1 MASRTDRVEE
11 YRKRIETLHK
21 ESEELKSGDGTF
33 SAVRV
38 VSFIATGIT
47 LAYAFLDGGISG
59 WWAFLPGLAFVAT
72 VAIHERKILQ
82 SKMAERR
89 VLFYENGIKR
99 IEGDWHGTGVKGNDF
114 KDKDHLYSDDLN
126 LFGNASLFQK
136 ICRCST
142 AFGRERLAGW
152 LKKPAKLEAI
162 KLRQEA
168 LQELA
173 GNDDIRNSYAELD
186 DKESKHLAID
196 TFKSWAL
203 TDTNLYNPFLSFIS
217 IFLGLLTVGS
227 LAGWLFSNLTPWMF
241 IITLALD
248 LVIVKLYSEKIGA
261 VTEGISNKEK
271 NLIQLSHVLSIIE
284 GKEYNSVLMK
294 DISERLKTDGVTASE
309 RIRQIANLINSFENA
324 RSNMALQPFN
334 IMLHVNLRNAMRIE
348 RWRKV
353 AGKSI
358 PDWVDVAADFEAL
371 FSLSVFHHENPDY
384 NFPEFVE
391 KGPLVV
397 AEKIGHPLLKPT
409 ECVQNNVE
417 LGDKTKLVLISG
429 SNMAGKSTFLRT
441 VGINIVLAQA
451 GAPVCAD
458 NLKLSPISIGCSIQ
472 IEDNMS
478 QGISHFYAE
487 ILRLKK
493 LVDLAAESKLPVI
506 FFFDEILH
514 GTNSSDRCN
523 GASAVIKNLVKSG
536 AVGFVTTHDL
546 SLASIVDDLEGEAVN
561 RHFEDQFEDGKMTF
575 DYKMKEGVVTRGNA
589 LLLMRSLG
597 LDV

>member
-1 MASRTDRVEE
+1 MASRTDRVNE
-11 YRKRIETLHK
+11 YQKRIEVLLQ
-21 ESEELKSGDGTF
+21 EAEELKSGDGTF

-38 VSFIATGIT
+38 VTFISTGIT
-47 LAYAFLDGGISG
+47 LAYAFLDGGISA
-59 WWAFLPGLAFVAT
+59 WWSLVPGLAFAAV
-72 VAIHERKILQ
+72 VAIHEKKILN
-82 SKMAERR
+82 SKMAARR

-99 IEGDWHGTGVKGNDF
+99 IEGDWHGNGVSGADF
-114 KDKDHLYSDDLN
+114 KEKDHLYSDDLN
-126 LFGNASLFQK
+126 LFGDASLFQK
-136 ICRCST
+136 LCRCST
-142 AFGRERLAGW
+142 AFGRERLASW
-152 LKKPAKLEAI
+152 LKEPADLETV

-168 LQELA
+168 LRELS
-173 GNDDIRNSYAELD
+173 GNDDVRNSYAELD
-186 DKESKHLAID
+186 DEEGKHLGID

-203 TDTNLYNPFLSFIS
+203 SETNLYNPFLSFIS
-217 IFLGLLTVGS
+217 IFLGLLTVAS
-227 LAGWLFSNLTPWMF
+227 LVGWLFSDLTAWMF

-248 LVIVKLYSEKIGA
+248 LVIVKFYSEKIGV
-261 VTEGISNKEK
+261 VTSGISNKEK
-271 NLIQLSHVLSIIE
+271 NLIKLSYVLSIIE
-284 GKEYNSVLMK
+284 RTEYKSVLMK
-294 DISERLKTDGVTASE
+294 GISEKLKTDGVTASE
-309 RIRQIANLINSFENA
+309 RIRQIASLINSFENA

-358 PDWVDVAADFEAL
+358 PDWVDLAADFEAL

-384 NFPEFVE
+384 NFPEFI
-391 KGPLVV
+391 KDGPLVV
-397 AEKIGHPLLKPT
+397 ADKLGHPLLKPKD
-409 ECVQNNVE
+409 CVKNNVE
-417 LGDKTKLVLISG
+417 LGSETKLVLISG

-458 NLKLSPISIGCSIQ
+458 KLRLSPISIGCSIQ

-493 LVDLAAESKLPVI
+493 LVDLAANSKLPVI

-546 SLASIVDDLEGEAVN
+546 SLASIVDDLQGEAVN
-561 RHFEDQFEDGKMTF
+561 MHFEDQFEDGKMTF

>member
-1 MASRTDRVEE
+1 MASRSDRVNE
-11 YRKRIETLHK
+11 YRKRIEILLK
-21 ESEELKSGDGTF
+21 EAEELKSGDGTF

-38 VSFIATGIT
+38 ITFIATGLT
-47 LAYAFLDGGISG
+47 FAYAFLDGGISG
-59 WWAFLPGLAFVAT
+59 WWGFVPGIAFAAAVS
-72 VAIHERKILQ
+72 IHEKKIRN

-89 VLFYENGIKR
+89 VIFYENGIKR
-99 IEGDWHGTGVKGNDF
+99 IEGDWHGLGVEGEDF

-142 AFGRERLAGW
+142 AFGRERLSSW
-152 LKKPAKLEAI
+152 LKEPADLETV

-168 LQELA
+168 LKELA
-173 GNDDIRNSYAELD
+173 ESDEIRDAYAELD
-186 DKESKHLAID
+186 DEEGKHLAID

-203 TDTNLYNPFLSFIS
+203 SETNLYNPALSFVS
-217 IFLGLLTVGS
+217 IFLGLLTVAS
-227 LAGWLFSNLTPWMF
+227 LVGWLFSNLTPWMF

-248 LVIVKLYSEKIGA
+248 LVIVKLYSEKIG
-261 VTEGISNKEK
+261 VITEGISNKEK
-271 NLIQLSHVLSIIE
+271 NLIKLSYILSVLE
-284 GKEYNSVLMK
+284 KKEYQSTLMK
-294 DISERLKTDGVTASE
+294 EISEKLKTDGVSASE
-309 RIRQIANLINSFENA
+309 RISQIAHLINSFENA

-358 PDWVDVAADFEAL
+358 PDWVDLAADFEAL

-384 NFPEFVE
+384 TFPEFHE
-391 KGPLVV
+391 GGPLVE
-397 AEKIGHPLLKPT
+397 AEKIGHPLLKPVD
-409 ECVQNNVE
+409 CVKNNVE
-417 LGDKTKLVLISG
+417 LGSKTKLVLISG

-458 NLKLSPISIGCSIQ
+458 KLKLSPIAIGCSIQ

-561 RHFEDQFEDGKMTF
+561 MHFEDQFEDGKMTF